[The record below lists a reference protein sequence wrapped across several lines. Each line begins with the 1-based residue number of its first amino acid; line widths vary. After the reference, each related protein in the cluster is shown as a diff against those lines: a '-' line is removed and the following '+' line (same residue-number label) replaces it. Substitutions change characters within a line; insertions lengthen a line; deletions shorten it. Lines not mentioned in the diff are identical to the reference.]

1 MTAAFHRIRRRAAIY
16 QAVAAMMPKYFMAYS
31 IWVWMTFVVQVIAVI
46 IFAAF
51 WTAVYANST
60 EIAGLTLDQTLNYI
74 FLGQIFSPVLSTG
87 VLFEF
92 GSLLRRGE
100 MAIALLRPIDIQGY
114 FYVSS
119 VTQMVVDLL
128 LKIPLAIFIWVVFG
142 LALPG
147 DLLVWL
153 VFLVTLFLGHAVLFC
168 FDYMLGCAA
177 FYSTEVWGLSVFRF
191 GVANFASGL
200 LVPLDMMPEWL
211 RQIATILPFSQA
223 LYTPVS
229 ILSGITPVSEAPRIW
244 LFQMVY
250 LVVLLVLSRLLFSR
264 AVRTITVQGG

>member
-1 MTAAFHRIRRRAAIY
+1 VSAALQRIGRRAAIY
-16 QAVAAMMPKYFMAYS
+16 KAVAAMMPKFFMAYS
-31 IWVWMTFVVQVIAVI
+31 IWVWMTLIVQIIAVT

-60 EIAGLTLDQTLNYI
+60 EIAGLSLDQTLNYI
-74 FLGQIFSPVLSTG
+74 FLGQIFSPALYTG

-114 FYVSS
+114 FYTSS
-119 VTQMVVDLL
+119 VTQMVFDLI
-128 LKIPLAIFIWVVFG
+128 LKIPLAIFIWLVFG
-142 LALPG
+142 LRLSSDP
-147 DLLVWL
+147 VTWL
-153 VFLVTLFLGHAVLFC
+153 VFLVTLFLGYTVLFC
-168 FDYMLGCAA
+168 FDYILACAA
-177 FYSTEVWGLSVFRF
+177 FYSTEVWGLSVLRF

-211 RQIATILPFSQA
+211 RQIAAVLPFSQA
-223 LYTPVS
+223 LYSPVS
-229 ILSGITPVSEAPRIW
+229 ILSGITPISEAPRIW
-244 LFQMVY
+244 LFQLIY
-250 LVVLLVLSRLLFSR
+250 LGILLLLSRLLFNR